1 MRAKKNPDSSV
12 TIIETTISTPVAR
25 PSAAI
30 SDSATRRPSS
40 ATAQRSTVRT
50 QNAMPGRTAG
60 RLAIGLSAMPITS
73 ASTMAGI
80 GKTCAT

>member
-1 MRAKKNPDSSV
+1 M
-12 TIIETTISTPVAR
+12 TIIATTISRPVAR

-30 SDSATRRPSS
+30 SDSATRKPNS

-50 QNAMPGRTAG
+50 QNAMPGRIAG

-80 GKTCAT
+80 GRALATKGATR